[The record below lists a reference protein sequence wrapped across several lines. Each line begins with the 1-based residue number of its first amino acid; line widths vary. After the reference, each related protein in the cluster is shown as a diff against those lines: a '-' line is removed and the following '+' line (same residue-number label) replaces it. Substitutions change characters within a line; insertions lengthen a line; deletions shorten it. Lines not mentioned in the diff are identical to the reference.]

1 MKRATILFT
10 VLWLTLGAAAA
21 GNPKADPRA
30 VVEAGNARFTV
41 LTPQL
46 IRMEWSEDG
55 RFEDRATLTFVNRE
69 TPVPDFKVRDT
80 KSRLTITT
88 PVLTLT
94 YTKGGKFSD
103 KNLKAVFRLNGREV
117 VWTPGTEDPQNL
129 MGTTRTLDGCD
140 GRKLGREPMEQGLL
154 SRAGWSVVDDSGR
167 HVLTPDSSAWKEW
180 VEARPAGDRQDLY
193 LFAYGHDYKQA
204 LADFQLVAGRAPL
217 PPKYT
222 FGYWWSR
229 YWQYSDNEFV
239 DLVQKLKSVDIPID
253 VLIVD
258 MDWHETW
265 GLRKKNPAKDEYG
278 QRIGWTGYTWQKELF
293 PSPANFLRWTENEQ
307 LKVALNLHPASGIQP
322 YEDVYEPFTREYG
335 WTEKGKSVPFHIDE
349 QKWADAYF
357 KTVLNPM
364 ERQGVDFWWL
374 DWQQSSTYPRVLGT
388 TTSSLAWINKLYYD
402 RSKRDGLRGASY
414 SRWAGWGDHRYPIQ
428 FSGDSFANWNL
439 LAFEVELTATSSN
452 AGCYYWAHDIGGFY
466 GGSGPEYPE
475 LYARWSQFGAMS
487 ASLKIHCTRDPKLDR
502 RPWVQGEAAT
512 RSLRASYHLR
522 SRLFPYIYT
531 SVRQTHETMVPL
543 IRQMYID
550 YPEADEAYEN
560 PQQYLFG
567 DLLLVA
573 PITTPGKGDNKIA
586 AQTVWFPEGDTW
598 YDWFNGKAYPG
609 GQKPGVAKGLDEFPL
624 FARGGWIIPMQ
635 PYTPRPATE
644 PLDELVLRC
653 YPGADGADNTYTL
666 YEDDGISDACDR
678 GGYAKT
684 ALNYRRE
691 GSRVT
696 IGIAGAEGSYEGQPQ
711 RRSYRIE
718 LPAVRSVGAVRVGTK
733 RISPVRDETIRGY
746 VLEIPA
752 RSIRTAVTVT
762 VEQLQT
768 DGSGV

>member
-1 MKRATILFT
+1 MNRLLILTAALAGLHLGVQAGELPAANPIVVGNTRVTVITPSLFRMEYAMQGRFVDDQTLFACDRSALCRDFT
-10 VLWLTLGAAAA
+10 FSKVGPNRYQIETDYFRMQFEDDGYPAVGRYNMGLYLK
-21 GNPKADPRA
+21 KADGTETEIKGRA
-30 VVEAGNARFTV
+30 NSG
-41 LTPQL
+41 
-46 IRMEWSEDG
+46 
-55 RFEDRATLTFVNRE
+55 
-69 TPVPDFKVRDT
+69 
-80 KSRLTITT
+80 
-88 PVLTLT
+88 
-94 YTKGGKFSD
+94 
-103 KNLKAVFRLNGREV
+103 KNLGGAIS
-117 VWTPGTEDPQNL
+117 
-129 MGTTRTLDGCD
+129 TLDMVKD
-140 GRKLGREPMEQGLL
+140 RVSTQNGLL
-154 SRAGWSVVDDSGR
+154 SREGWYVIDDTGKDLVIDGGLKLR
-167 HVLTPDSSAWKEW
+167 DRTHVT
-180 VEARPAGDRQDLY
+180 DRY
-193 LFAYGHDYKQA
+193 YFMYGTDYKA
-204 LADFQLVAGRAPL
+204 AFASLGAVSGHVPMTRKYMHGMWYCRWWDYTADEYLQLIDD
-217 PPKYT
+217 YDEHD
-222 FGYWWSR
+222 F
-229 YWQYSDNEFV
+229 
-239 DLVQKLKSVDIPID
+239 PID
-253 VLIVD
+253 NIVFD
-258 MDWHETW
+258 MGWHLQKEATV
-265 GLRKKNPAKDEYG
+265 GTGASLSR
-278 QRIGWTGYTWQKELF
+278 GWTGYTWNPRYIPDPEALMRKMHERRLSVSINDHPHDGIRPHEAGYADF
-293 PSPANFLRWTENEQ
+293 LAEMRREKPESIINDSVVMFDLGDKTYMKYFFKYTHEPS
-307 LKVALNLHPASGIQP
+307 
-322 YEDVYEPFTREYG
+322 
-335 WTEKGKSVPFHIDE
+335 
-349 QKWADAYF
+349 
-357 KTVLNPM
+357 
-364 ERQGVDFWWL
+364 ERMGVDFWWL

-475 LYARWSQFGAMS
+475 LYARWSQFGALS

-502 RPWVQGEAAT
+502 RPWMQGEAAT

-598 YDWFNGKAYPG
+598 YDWFSGKAYPG

-696 IGIAGAEGSYEGQPQ
+696 IGIAAAKGSYEGQPQ

-762 VEQLQT
+762 VEQLQA